1 MNGFSVSFQ
10 DNDEFSVQCNN
21 NNDEYFKELQ
31 GSNGP
36 KKFMIQKLGS
46 YETLPRAH
54 TCFNRYTLTLPSYH
68 K

>member
-1 MNGFSVSFQ
+1 MNGFSVSLQ
-10 DNDEFSVQCNN
+10 DNVWFIHSNN
-21 NNDEYFKELQ
+21 NNDEYSKELQ

-54 TCFNRYTLTLPSYH
+54 TCFNRYDLTLSS
-68 K
+68 

>member
-1 MNGFSVSFQ
+1 MLGSYTVTITIYS
-10 DNDEFSVQCNN
+10 
-21 NNDEYFKELQ
+21 KELQ

-54 TCFNRYTLTLPSYH
+54 TCFNRYNLTLA
-68 K
+68 